1 MTKLLLVLN
10 QASYILEMSLGT
22 MLYKFRRTAYSD
34 TVQSRG
40 KPADWWT
47 PYEEEWERPPTA
59 QGPSG
64 SAPPKSVA
72 DQLYTRA
79 RTTLFRR
86 VLRKVL
92 AIMFS
97 SIPLFGIIAYAALNA
112 LSYAQALHTPLF
124 QAKHMTQQQVAL
136 WVEERQTSYWLFG
149 FAAQLVERVP
159 FVGIVFSISN
169 RIGAAMWA
177 HDLEKRQQLARQ
189 GGVKPLKLEQ
199 TRASLQQAVQDGP
212 GSYGDPRRADVAL
225 PGDFLARPVDP
236 SYGTSATATGAA
248 PDART
253 RPVPRPPGTM

>member
-86 VLRKVL
+86 VLRKVCL
-92 AIMFS
+92 
-97 SIPLFGIIAYAALNA
+97 LY
-112 LSYAQALHTPLF
+112 
-124 QAKHMTQQQVAL
+124 
-136 WVEERQTSYWLFG
+136 TS
-149 FAAQLVERVP
+149 P
-159 FVGIVFSISN
+159 S
-169 RIGAAMWA
+169 
-177 HDLEKRQQLARQ
+177 
-189 GGVKPLKLEQ
+189 
-199 TRASLQQAVQDGP
+199 
-212 GSYGDPRRADVAL
+212 PRDR
-225 PGDFLARPVDP
+225 G
-236 SYGTSATATGAA
+236 
-248 PDART
+248 
-253 RPVPRPPGTM
+253 